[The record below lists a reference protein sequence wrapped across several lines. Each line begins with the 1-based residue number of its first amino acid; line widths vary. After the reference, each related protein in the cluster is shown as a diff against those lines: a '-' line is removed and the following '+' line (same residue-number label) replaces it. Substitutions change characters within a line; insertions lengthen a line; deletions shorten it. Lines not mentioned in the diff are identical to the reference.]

1 MCSVSVRFCWPRL
14 LFFYVGLAHD
24 DRRRGRAET
33 RRHALDPL
41 RGCGRKPAAAVAAIG
56 AGEFV
61 GGADD
66 ADVAAAR
73 SVAVD
78 WPIELYLEADNAHD
92 FTSAISTLRYCL
104 IVRVPTRIRLSRA
117 ALAIGSGLCSTRASS
132 VLAPFNP
139 VVTITNTSFP
149 RYWGLRSPLRLASDR
164 RRGYARRSRTLR
176 SQVSPAQSRSRGRCG
191 RHRRTTAARGAS
203 SRP

>member
-33 RRHALDPL
+33 RRHALDAM

-66 ADVAAAR
+66 ADVPAAWAL
-73 SVAVD
+73 AVD
-78 WPIELYLEADNAHD
+78 WPIELYLEAGNAHD
-92 FTSAISTLRYCL
+92 LTFLISTLRYCL

-117 ALAIGSGLCSTRASS
+117 ALAIGSGLCSTWASS

-139 VVTITNTSFP
+139 VVMITNTSFP
-149 RYWGLRSPLRLASDR
+149 RYWGLRSPLRAASDR
-164 RRGYARRSRTLR
+164 RRCCVRRSRRLR
-176 SQVSPAQSRSRGRCG
+176 SHVCPAQSRSHGRCG
-191 RHRRTTAARGAS
+191 RRRR
-203 SRP
+203 

>member
-1 MCSVSVRFCWPRL
+1 MCSVCVRFYWRRL

-41 RGCGRKPAAAVAAIG
+41 RGCGREPPAAVAAIG

-66 ADVAAAR
+66 ADIPTAWAL
-73 SVAVD
+73 AVD
-78 WPIELYLEADNAHD
+78 WPIELYLEVDNAHD
-92 FTSAISTLRYCL
+92 FTSTISTLRYCL

-117 ALAIGSGLCSTRASS
+117 NLAIGSGLCSTRASS

-139 VVTITNTSFP
+139 VVMITNTSFP
-149 RYWGLRSPLRLASDR
+149 RYWGLRLPLRPASDR
-164 RRGYARRSRTLR
+164 RRGCARRSRRLR
-176 SQVSPAQSRSRGRCG
+176 SQTGR
-191 RHRRTTAARGAS
+191 ARG
-203 SRP
+203 

>member
-66 ADVAAAR
+66 ADVPAAWAF
-73 SVAVD
+73 AVD

-92 FTSAISTLRYCL
+92 FTSAISNLRYCL
-104 IVRVPTRIRLSRA
+104 IVRVPTRLRLSRA
-117 ALAIGSGLCSTRASS
+117 AFAIGSGLCSTRASS
-132 VLAPFNP
+132 VLSPFNP
-139 VVTITNTSFP
+139 VVMIANTSFP
-149 RYWGLRSPLRLASDR
+149 RYWELRSPLRPASDR
-164 RRGYARRSRTLR
+164 RRCCARRSRRPR
-176 SQVSPAQSRSRGRCG
+176 SKVCLAQ
-191 RHRRTTAARGAS
+191 
-203 SRP
+203 